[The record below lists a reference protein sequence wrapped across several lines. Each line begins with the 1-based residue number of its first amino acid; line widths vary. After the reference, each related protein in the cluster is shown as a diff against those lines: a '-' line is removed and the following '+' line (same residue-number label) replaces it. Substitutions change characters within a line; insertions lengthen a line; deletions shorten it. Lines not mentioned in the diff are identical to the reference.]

1 VLLRFVDALVRRD
14 SAPAGFPGLVC
25 LGVEHSSGAREW
37 WQAELRGPA
46 MIGGRVETPSA
57 DADACLLLGAD
68 EALAILKRGRL
79 PAKSTRVWLR
89 GDAGLVERF
98 FQRIAGR
105 KSWLGMRVQ
114 ESATTPAPTRTRA
127 RRARAPT

>member
-14 SAPAGFPGLVC
+14 SAPAGFAGVVC

-46 MIGGRVETPSA
+46 MIGGRVDAPSA

-68 EALAILKRGRL
+68 EALAMLKRGRL
-79 PAKSTRVWLR
+79 PAQSTRVWLR

-114 ESATTPAPTRTRA
+114 ESATTPARTRT

>member
-1 VLLRFVDALVRRD
+1 MRFVDALVRRD
-14 SAPAGFPGLVC
+14 AAPAGFPGLLC
-25 LGVEHSSGAREW
+25 LGVEPASGPREW
-37 WQAELRGPA
+37 WQVELRGPA
-46 MIGGRVETPSA
+46 MIGGRVDAPSA

-68 EALAILKRGRL
+68 EALAILKLGRL

-89 GDAGLVERF
+89 GDAGLVDRF

-114 ESATTPAPTRTRA
+114 ESSTTPAPARTRA
-127 RRARAPT
+127 RRARTPG